1 MNKKELIKKLKNEK
15 NELAQKIMAL
25 SNAIYFND
33 DAIAKDLMREQR
45 EAMDKYLEA
54 LEARILDMEY
64 EVAIRDDLSCT
75 CDCKKKEEPKLES
88 NFIDRMCDELNER
101 VDELIDLVHR
111 HNHKDDSKTRVP
123 SMEDLEGREIINTN
137 PPHCHECENDGTGC
151 VKIILPG
158 NKHLCAK

>member
-64 EVAIRDDLSCT
+64 EVAIRDELSCT
-75 CDCKKKEEPKLES
+75 CDCKKKEEPKREP

-101 VDELIDLVHR
+101 VDELLDIIR
-111 HNHKDDSKTRVP
+111 NKNHKANVP
-123 SMEDLEGREIINTN
+123 SLEDLEGKQIINTN
-137 PPHCHECENDGTGC
+137 PPHCHECCNDGTGC

-158 NKHLCAK
+158 NQHICAK